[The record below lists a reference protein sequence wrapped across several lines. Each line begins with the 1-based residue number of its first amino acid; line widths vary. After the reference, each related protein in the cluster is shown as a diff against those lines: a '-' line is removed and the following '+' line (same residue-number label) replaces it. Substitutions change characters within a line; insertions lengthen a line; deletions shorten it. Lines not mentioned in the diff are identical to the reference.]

1 MCEQML
7 DGLIGEP
14 AFAGVQLQTRE
25 IAFDDELLDRYGA
38 TLPVLCIGEL
48 ELHSPFS
55 TQEAVNWLVES
66 TQVG

>member
-7 DGLIGEP
+7 DRLIGEP